1 MAATKPRIK
10 LPELVKAGEIIE
22 VKTLVTHVMETGNRK
37 DKDGNPIPRMIV
49 HTFVAKFGEAE
60 VFRAELGSGVSA
72 NPYISFQMRVPGP
85 GTFEFSWTDDSGAT
99 TVETT
104 SLNVMG

>member
-1 MAATKPRIK
+1 MATKPRIK
-10 LPELVKAGEIIE
+10 LPDNVKTGDIIE

-37 DKDGNPIPRMIV
+37 DKDGKPIPRDILNL
-49 HTFVAKFGEAE
+49 FVAKFGDLE
-60 VFRAELGSGVSA
+60 VFRAELGPGISA

-85 GTFEFSWTDDSGAT
+85 GTFEFSWTDDNGVK

-104 SLNVMG
+104 ALNVV

>member
-10 LPELVKAGEIIE
+10 LPDSAKIGDIIE

-49 HTFVAKFGEAE
+49 HTFVAKFGENE
-60 VFRAELGSGVSA
+60 VFRAELGSGISA
-72 NPYISFQMRVPGP
+72 NPYISFQMKVGGP
-85 GTFEFSWTDDSGAT
+85 GTFEFAWTDDSGAT

-104 SLNVMG
+104 PLTLA

>member
-10 LPELVKAGEIIE
+10 LPDSVKTGDIIE

-49 HTFVAKFGEAE
+49 NTFIAKFGDAE
-60 VFRAELGSGVSA
+60 VFRAELGSGISA
-72 NPYISFQMRVPGP
+72 NPYISFQMRVTGP
-85 GTFEFSWTDDSGAT
+85 GTFEFAWTDDSGAT

-104 SLNVMG
+104 PLTLA